1 MHSLEKAF
9 AFGSSEAIHHTS
21 NTSQLSVFILTMHPS
36 TALFM
41 ALAFG
46 GAQAF
51 RFSFLVPKP
60 VATGSSRCRLDSTP
74 TANENHHAVTVTSD
88 RRAFVLSSFAAAT
101 SLAVNLSFPSP
112 SHAAASVDYKAVSAD
127 IASMIKKDPDRG
139 PTLVRLAWHS
149 SGTYDKTSKTGGSGG
164 GTIRFKDEL
173 DHAANAGLAS
183 TAVKWMEPIYK
194 KYDGLS
200 YADLYTL
207 GGGMLLV
214 S

>member
-1 MHSLEKAF
+1 MHL
-9 AFGSSEAIHHTS
+9 
-21 NTSQLSVFILTMHPS
+21 S

-51 RFSFLVPKP
+51 QFSSLVPKKP
-60 VATGSSRCRLDSTP
+60 VASAGTSSSCRLDSTP
-74 TANENHHAVTVTSD
+74 KANENHHAVTVTND
-88 RRAFVLSSFAAAT
+88 RRAFVLSSFVAAT
-101 SLAVNLSFPSP
+101 SLAVNLNFPAP
-112 SHAAASVDYKAVSAD
+112 AQAADSVDYKAVSRD
-127 IASMIKKDPDRG
+127 IASMIKEDPNRG

-149 SGTYDKTSKTGGSGG
+149 SGTYDKVSKTGGSGG

-173 DHAANAGLAS
+173 DHGANAGLAS

-207 GGGMLLV
+207 GGGMLLL

>member
-1 MHSLEKAF
+1 MHL
-9 AFGSSEAIHHTS
+9 
-21 NTSQLSVFILTMHPS
+21 S

-46 GAQAF
+46 GAEAF
-51 RFSFLVPKP
+51 QFSSLVPKP
-60 VATGSSRCRLDSTP
+60 VASTGSSSCRLDSTP
-74 TANENHHAVTVTSD
+74 KANENHHAVTVTND
-88 RRAFVLSSFAAAT
+88 RRAFVLSSFVAAT
-101 SLAVNLSFPSP
+101 SLAVNLNFPAP
-112 SHAAASVDYKAVSAD
+112 AQAADSVDYKAVSRD
-127 IASMIKKDPDRG
+127 IASMIKEDPNRG

-149 SGTYDKTSKTGGSGG
+149 SGTYDKVSKTGGSGG

-173 DHAANAGLAS
+173 DHGANAGLAS

-207 GGGMLLV
+207 GGGMLLL

>member
-1 MHSLEKAF
+1 LSLLKVMHLS
-9 AFGSSEAIHHTS
+9 TS
-21 NTSQLSVFILTMHPS
+21 
-36 TALFM
+36 LFM

-51 RFSFLVPKP
+51 PFSFLVPKP
-60 VATGSSRCRLDSTP
+60 VASGSSCPLDSTP

-88 RRAFVLSSFAAAT
+88 RRAFVLSSLTAAT
-101 SLAVNLSFPSP
+101 SLAINLNFPSP
-112 SHAAASVDYKAVSAD
+112 SQAADNVDYKAVSAD
-127 IASMIKKDPDRG
+127 IASMIKKDPKRG
-139 PTLVRLAWHS
+139 PTFVRLAWHS
-149 SGTYDKTSKTGGSGG
+149 SGTYDRTSKTGGSGG
-164 GTIRFKDEL
+164 GTIRFKDES

-183 TAVKWMEPIYK
+183 TAIEWMEPIYK

-207 GGGMLLV
+207 GGGRLLV